1 MSKKN
6 KSDLYSNSYK
16 DLMDLLVKNTLNKH
30 GVKSKKSIPTK
41 EKHALR
47 NQFKALEQQ
56 VQKFINKGK
65 NNEEED
71 TIIENEMT
79 EEMNEEME
87 ETSVQMPRKKLR
99 RIRTRR
105 LK

>member
-1 MSKKN
+1 MRKKN
-6 KSDLYSNSYK
+6 KNGALSTSYK

-65 NNEEED
+65 TNDEED
-71 TIIENEMT
+71 TVVENEMIKDT
-79 EEMNEEME
+79 NEEME
-87 ETSVQMPRKKLR
+87 ETPVHMPRKKQR
-99 RIRTRR
+99 RIRSRR